1 MNRYYIR
8 SLQDIRN
15 KIVGEGK
22 VARSFL
28 LLADIKKNPS
38 RLLSSSASGKSY
50 PEARKREVIQRLK
63 FLFHLGQMVEY
74 RSLNNSI
81 AGLTRIYRYLLR
93 LLYILR
99 MFNHFLILSHIRINI
114 LIPARFRML
123 RPPVIIFLL

>member
-1 MNRYYIR
+1 
-8 SLQDIRN
+8 
-15 KIVGEGK
+15 
-22 VARSFL
+22 
-28 LLADIKKNPS
+28 
-38 RLLSSSASGKSY
+38 
-50 PEARKREVIQRLK
+50 
-63 FLFHLGQMVEY
+63 MVEY

-114 LIPARFRML
+114 LLPARFRML